1 MNTTSQPVN
10 KVDVLKTMFPLKI
23 CDLVGRVAPR
33 ICAATVFMTPGP
45 AATLQPSQAREFRKC
60 HWYLVNIQK
69 NMEHH
74 DFLMGKPSIN
84 GQSSMVMLVYQ
95 RVNDVPSELLKQLG
109 F

>member
-23 CDLVGRVAPR
+23 CDLVGRVAP
-33 ICAATVFMTPGP
+33 GP

-69 NMEHH
+69 NVENH